1 LKFPH
6 KEESKWRLYKEGR
19 WEEVGGVTNMS
30 MIIIIY
36 QKSQKF
42 RKSTNQIKM
51 VALMCLCVCVHDIST
66 FKVQQYIIKNTTMVY
81 PPQIIC
87 FIFYYIDGKKW
98 KCVLFCLIVGK
109 PSS

>member
-1 LKFPH
+1 
-6 KEESKWRLYKEGR
+6 
-19 WEEVGGVTNMS
+19 VGGVTNMS

-66 FKVQQYIIKNTTMVY
+66 FKVQQYIIKNTTMVH
-81 PPQIIC
+81 PPNNMFHILLHR
-87 FIFYYIDGKKW
+87 W
-98 KCVLFCLIVGK
+98 KRIEMFFVLFNGK